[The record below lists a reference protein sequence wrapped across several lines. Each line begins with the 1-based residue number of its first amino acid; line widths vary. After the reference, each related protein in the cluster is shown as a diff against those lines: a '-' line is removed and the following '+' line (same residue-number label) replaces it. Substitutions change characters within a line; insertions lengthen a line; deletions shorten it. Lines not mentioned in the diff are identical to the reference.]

1 MELTI
6 IVEQEPGGY
15 WSQVS
20 ELPGCFAAART
31 LSELH
36 AALGEAV
43 GLYLW
48 DVPARLEEPAVALG
62 ESTVRVL
69 RPPAPGG
76 DGGAGGDGV
85 DGADGGKGGDG
96 ADRGEAGM

>member
-15 WSQVS
+15 WSQVC
-20 ELPGCFAAART
+20 ELPGCFATART

-36 AALGEAV
+36 EALGEAV

-48 DVPARLEEPAVALG
+48 DLPARLEEPAVAVG
-62 ESTVRVL
+62 ESTVHVA
-69 RPPAPGG
+69 RPRDPDGGEGG
-76 DGGAGGDGV
+76 DGM
-85 DGADGGKGGDG
+85 
-96 ADRGEAGM
+96 DRGEAGM

>member
-6 IVEQEPGGY
+6 TVEQEPGGY
-15 WSQVS
+15 WSQVG

-36 AALGEAV
+36 EALGEAV

-48 DVPARLEEPAVALG
+48 DVPACLEEPALAVG
-62 ESTVRVL
+62 ESTVHVA
-69 RPPAPGG
+69 RPPDPGG
-76 DGGAGGDGV
+76 DSGN
-85 DGADGGKGGDG
+85 DGG
-96 ADRGEAGM
+96 

>member
-6 IVEQEPGGY
+6 TVEQEPGGY
-15 WSQVS
+15 WSQVG

-36 AALGEAV
+36 EALGEAV

-48 DVPARLEEPAVALG
+48 DVAARLAEPALEVGVAI
-62 ESTVRVL
+62 VHVD
-69 RPPAPGG
+69 RPPG
-76 DGGAGGDGV
+76 
-85 DGADGGKGGDG
+85 
-96 ADRGEAGM
+96 R